1 MKAMFLTGGTGFV
14 GGEAIKRYIERAPS
28 DLRFFL
34 LVRGPDDAR
43 IQKRAAKILKTHF
56 GDRADAVKDRFT
68 FVRGD
73 LLKEGLGMSEADTD
87 RVVAECDHVVHCA
100 ASVDFG
106 ATLEFSREYNLD
118 GTRRVLEICEK
129 IDKKH
134 GLKRLDYVS
143 TAYVSGNRGDVVLEN
158 ELSNMGM
165 GWANFY
171 EQSKFESEALVR
183 SFREQGNP
191 VSIYRPSTVVGD
203 SRTGETPNFNVLYW
217 PLRVYARGWWD
228 LMIGYENTPVDVVP
242 INYVADCLVNLSL
255 KGDSTIGRNYHLA
268 AGPDK
273 ICRIRDLATH
283 ASKWFERP
291 YPTFVTPEEFD
302 RDIRPGIDENA
313 SPAQRM
319 LISQG
324 KVYMPYF
331 VRSPL
336 FDCSNVLADLEG
348 TGTEP
353 LISVNDYFDT
363 LFEFC
368 VKTDWGRKKAVK
380 AVGGEGAHD
389 ALASLESNPPA

>member
-1 MKAMFLTGGTGFV
+1 MKAMFMTGGTGFV
-14 GGEAIKRYIERAPS
+14 GGEAIKRYIDRAPA

-43 IQKRAAKILKTHF
+43 IEKRANKLLKTHF
-56 GDRADAVKDRFT
+56 GDKAEAVRDRFT

-73 LLKEGLGMSEADTD
+73 LLKDGLGLSEADTD
-87 RVVAECDHVVHCA
+87 MIVNECDHVVHCA

-129 IDKKH
+129 IADKH

-143 TAYVSGNRGDVVLEN
+143 TAYVSGNRNDVVREN
-158 ELSNMGM
+158 ELSNKGK

-183 SFREQGNP
+183 AFREQGNP

-228 LMIGYENTPVDVVP
+228 LMIGYESTPVDVVP

-273 ICRIRDLATH
+273 ICRIKDLATH

-291 YPTFVTPEEFD
+291 YPTFVTPEDFD
-302 RDIRPGIDENA
+302 KNIRPGIDETA
-313 SPAQRM
+313 TPAQKM

-324 KVYMPYF
+324 TVYMPYF

-336 FDCSNVLADLEG
+336 FDTSNVLADLEG

-368 VKTDWGRKKAVK
+368 VRTDWGRKKPVK

-389 ALASLESNPPA
+389 SLAALESNNPA

>member
-14 GGEAIKRYIERAPS
+14 GGEAIKRYIERAPA

-34 LVRGPDDAR
+34 LVRAPDEAR
-43 IQKRAAKILKTHF
+43 LQKRADKILKSHF
-56 GDRADAVKDRFT
+56 GDGADAVADRFT

-73 LLKEGLGMSEADTD
+73 LLKEGLGLTDAD
-87 RVVAECDHVVHCA
+87 RQMLVSECDHVVHCA

-118 GTRRVLEICEK
+118 GTRRVLELCEA
-129 IDKKH
+129 IDDAH
-134 GLKRLDYVS
+134 GLRRLDYVS
-143 TAYVSGNRGDVVLEN
+143 TAYVSGNRNDVVREN
-158 ELSNMGM
+158 ELSNKGL

-183 SFREQGNP
+183 AFREQGKP

-228 LMIGYENTPVDVVP
+228 LMIGFEETPVDVVP

-291 YPTFVTPEEFD
+291 YPTFVTPEDFD
-302 RDIRPGIDENA
+302 KNIRPGIDESA
-313 SPAQRM
+313 TPAQRM

-324 KVYMPYF
+324 TVYMPYF

-368 VKTDWGRKKAVK
+368 VRTDWGRKKAST

-389 ALASLESNPPA
+389 PLAALEANSPV

>member
-1 MKAMFLTGGTGFV
+1 MKAMFLTGITGFV
-14 GGEAIKRYIERAPS
+14 GGESIKRYIERAPA
-28 DLRFFL
+28 DLRFFA
-34 LVRGPDDAR
+34 LVRAPDAAR
-43 IQKRAAKILKTHF
+43 LAKRAKKLLDTHF
-56 GDRADAVKDRFT
+56 PGHGPELAERFT

-73 LLKEGLGMSEADTD
+73 LLKEGLGLTAED
-87 RVVAECDHVVHCA
+87 RQAIVTECDHVVHCA

-106 ATLEFSREYNLD
+106 ATLEYSREYNLD
-118 GTRRVLEICEK
+118 GTRRVLEICEG
-129 IDKKH
+129 IEAH
-134 GLKRLDYVS
+134 GGLKRLDYVS
-143 TAYVSGNRGDVVLEN
+143 TAYVSGNRNDVVREN
-158 ELSNMGM
+158 ELSNRGL

-183 SFREQGNP
+183 AFREQGNP

-228 LMIGYENTPVDVVP
+228 LMIGFETTPVDVVP
-242 INYVADCLVNLSL
+242 INYVSDCLVNLSL

-273 ICRIRDLATH
+273 ICTIKDLATH
-283 ASKWFERP
+283 ASRWFKRP
-291 YPTFVTPEEFD
+291 YPTFVTPDDFD
-302 RDIRPGIDENA
+302 KNIRPGIDETA
-313 SPAQRM
+313 TPAQKM

-324 KVYMPYF
+324 TVYMPYF

-336 FDCSNVLADLEG
+336 FDCSNVLADLQG

-363 LFEFC
+363 LFEYC
-368 VKTDWGRKKAVK
+368 VLTDWGRKKTK

-389 ALASLESNPPA
+389 ALAALEAGPA